1 MSLSQPGLFTV
12 LCKKH
17 IYIYIFLWDP
27 LVFWLVPTKFCCVAW
42 RKHTVGKARRQS
54 FAGDRHTRPG
64 PPDPRADSSR
74 AVHSLNRSLTC
85 LPCFRLLYFS
95 LSCVYSSVFLTN
107 LHIFES
113 SSKLCGFLRLF
124 LIFFEIGFFFSIQFT
139 AAKKKKSRNNDGFS
153 LAFLGSPRTLS

>member
-1 MSLSQPGLFTV
+1 MAACQIFPVMSLSQPGLFTV

-17 IYIYIFLWDP
+17 IYTYSCGTP

-54 FAGDRHTRPG
+54 FAGDRHARPG
-64 PPDPRADSSR
+64 PPDPRADCSK

-107 LHIFES
+107 LHVFES
-113 SSKLCGFLRLF
+113 SSKLCGFLKLF
-124 LIFFEIGFFFSIQFT
+124 LIFFEIGFFFNTIHCC
-139 AAKKKKSRNNDGFS
+139 
-153 LAFLGSPRTLS
+153 